1 MDSSLFLLCSVSG
14 LIMVVGSLF
23 LLWRG
28 RIYLD
33 HKGEQ
38 VTQIELPMGIKFSTQ
53 VPVLVMFFFGVV
65 LLVYPPYYFGK
76 SYHDANLCPDL
87 SLHKK
92 DFPEMVE
99 VSSNIYSST
108 PIDVYAVVGWQDKV
122 RNTVIMEL
130 PFRKGGLYRLIY
142 SDGRGGMI
150 PSDVFTLED
159 RKPHTLRDIR
169 IAGLAPESPS
179 EEIARVDSD
188 KNKEANFK

>member
-53 VPVLVMFFFGVV
+53 FPVLVMFFLGVV

-76 SYHDANLCPDL
+76 TYHDANLCPDRP
-87 SLHKK
+87 LHSRV
-92 DFPEMVE
+92 FPEMVQ
-99 VSSNIYSST
+99 VTST
-108 PIDVYAVVGWQDKV
+108 FKSATPRDVYACVGWEPQV
-122 RNTVIMEL
+122 RKTAILEL
-130 PFRKGGLYRLIY
+130 PFKQDGTYLLLY
-142 SDGRGGMI
+142 SDGHGGMI
-150 PSDVFTLED
+150 PSDPFKL
-159 RKPHTLRDIR
+159 
-169 IAGLAPESPS
+169 PS
-179 EEIARVDSD
+179 EKTPYNLQEMTFPGTSGEDIARIESD
-188 KNKEANFK
+188 KNKEADFK